1 MKYNCKKLY
10 LIMKK
15 TILIC
20 LAVVG
25 LYTTKA
31 QNLDNMT
38 TREKVEQYASVKLST
53 DLSFLS
59 DNEKEMLGI
68 FIDVAKIMDDIYWK
82 QAFGDKREVNNLTD
96 LWDYEFAQI
105 NYGFWDRMNDWKPFI
120 KGYKAKAP
128 GVTFYP
134 EDMTKEEF
142 NKLNDERKNSQY
154 SVIRRDKNGKLFV
167 KGYYEEYKED
177 IDKAIV
183 LLNKAI
189 EICDNEGMKKYLVER
204 IKALKTDNYFASDMA
219 WMDMK
224 DSNLDFVVGP
234 IENYDDELFGLKT
247 SFEAFVLVKDPVWS
261 KSLAKFIQLLPS
273 LQKGLPCDEKFK
285 QEVPGTESDLN
296 VYDVLYYAGDCNAAG
311 KTIAIN
317 LPNDEKV
324 QLAKGS
330 RRLQLKNAMKA
341 KFDAIVVPI
350 AEQVINP
357 NQMKLINFDA
367 FFSDV
372 MFHEVAHGLGIK
384 NTITGKGP
392 VRQALQGEYS
402 AYEEAKADVLG
413 LYMVNELIKRK
424 EVTNLTEEQCIATFV
439 AGLFRSIRFGS
450 AEAHGRANL
459 MCYNYFEKVGAFTRD
474 NDGIYTINF
483 DKAKKAIEG
492 WSALL
497 LEMEG
502 MGDYEKAAQYSK
514 ENAVI
519 SDVLQKDLDKI
530 NQAGI
535 PVDVVFEQ
543 GRKVLG
549 L

>member
-1 MKYNCKKLY
+1 MKKLIV
-10 LIMKK
+10 LSLGLLVCLCSQAQKDKK
-15 TILIC
+15 
-20 LAVVG
+20 
-25 LYTTKA
+25 
-31 QNLDNMT
+31 MT
-38 TREKVEQYASVKLST
+38 TEDRVNQYAKVKLTT
-53 DLSFLS
+53 DLSHLS
-59 DNEKEMLGI
+59 TNEQKMVGL
-68 FIDVAKIMDDIYWK
+68 FIDIAEIMDDIYWQQAYGNK
-82 QAFGDKREVNNLTD
+82 QEILRLKDQWER
-96 LWDYEFAQI
+96 EFALI
-105 NYGFWDRMNDWKPFI
+105 NYGPWDRMKDWEPFI
-120 KGYKAKAP
+120 DGAKKKLP
-128 GVTFYP
+128 GVNFYP

-142 NKLNDERKNSQY
+142 NALKDQNKNSQY
-154 SVIRRDKNGKLFV
+154 TVIRRNKQGKLAV
-167 KGYYEEYKED
+167 KGYYDEYKGK
-177 IDKAIV
+177 IDKAIA
-183 LLNKAI
+183 LMEEALI
-189 EICDNEGMKKYLVER
+189 YCDNQAMRNYLVKR
-204 IKALKTDNYFASDMA
+204 IKALRTNDYFESDMA

-261 KSLAKFIQLLPS
+261 KSLAKYIKLLPD

-285 QEVPGTESDLN
+285 KEVPGTESDLN
-296 VYDVLYYAGDCNAAG
+296 VYDVLYYGGDCNAAG

-350 AEQVINP
+350 AEQVMNP
-357 NQMKLINFDA
+357 EQLKLINFEA

-392 VRQALQGEYS
+392 CRQALQGEYS

-413 LYMVNELIKRK
+413 LYMVNELIKRG
-424 EVTNLTEEQCIATFV
+424 EVKGLTEEQCIATFV

-450 AEAHGRANL
+450 TEAHGRANL
-459 MCYNYFEKVGAFTRD
+459 MCYNYFLKAGAFKRD
-474 NDGIYTINF
+474 KKGIYTIDF
-483 DKAKKAIEG
+483 VKAKKAIEG

-497 LEMEG
+497 LETEG
-502 MGDYEKAAQYSK
+502 MGDYEKAAEYSK
-514 ENAVI
+514 KNAVI
-519 SDVLQKDLDKI
+519 GKDLQKDLDKI
-530 NQAGI
+530 NSKGI

>member
-1 MKYNCKKLY
+1 MR
-10 LIMKK
+10 K

-20 LAVVG
+20 LG
-25 LYTTKA
+25 LLAMYGTKA
-31 QNLDNMT
+31 QDLDNMT
-38 TREKVEQYASVKLST
+38 TREKVEQYASVKLTT
-53 DLSFLS
+53 DLSHLS
-59 DNEKEMLGI
+59 SNEKEMLGI
-68 FIDVAKIMDDIYWK
+68 FLDVAKIMDDIYWK
-82 QAFGDKREVNNLTD
+82 QAFGNKKEINEINN

-105 NYGFWDRMNDWKPFI
+105 NYGPWDRMNNWKPFV
-120 KGYKAKAP
+120 KGFKEKTP

-134 EDMTKEEF
+134 EDMTKEDF
-142 NKLNDERKNSQY
+142 NKIQDEKKNSQY
-154 SVIRRDKNGKLFV
+154 TVIRKDANGKLYV

-177 IDKAIV
+177 LDKAIE

-189 EICDNEGMKKYLVER
+189 SICDNAGMKKYLVER
-204 IKALKTDNYFASDMA
+204 VKALQTNDYFASDMA

-234 IENYDDELFGLKT
+234 IENYDDELLGLKT
-247 SFEAFVLVKDPVWS
+247 SFEAFVLVKDLAWS
-261 KSLAKFIQLLPS
+261 KSLAKYIQLLPS
-273 LQKGLPCDEKFK
+273 LQKSLPCDPKFK

-296 VYDVLYYAGDCNAAG
+296 VYDVLYYGGDCNAGG

-350 AEQVINP
+350 AKQVINED
-357 NQMKLINFDA
+357 QMKLINFDA
-367 FFSDV
+367 FFSNV

-384 NTITGKGP
+384 NSITGNGP
-392 VRQALQGEYS
+392 IRQALQGEYS
-402 AYEEAKADVLG
+402 AFEEAKADVLG
-413 LYMVNELIKRK
+413 LWMVNELIKRG
-424 EVTNLTEEQCIATFV
+424 ELTGLTEEQSITTYI
-439 AGLFRSIRFGS
+439 AGLLRSIRFGS

-459 MCYNYFEKVGAFTRD
+459 MCYNFFEKAGAFTRD
-474 NDGIYTINF
+474 DKGIYTINF
-483 DKAKKAIEG
+483 EKSKKAIED
-492 WSALL
+492 WSAIL
-497 LEMEG
+497 LEIEG
-502 MGDYEKAAQYSK
+502 MGSY
-514 ENAVI
+514 ENAAKYSNENATI
-519 SDVLQKDLDKI
+519 SAELQQDLDKI
-530 NQAGI
+530 NSVGI

>member
-1 MKYNCKKLY
+1 MR
-10 LIMKK
+10 K

-20 LAVVG
+20 LG
-25 LYTTKA
+25 LLAMYGTKA
-31 QNLDNMT
+31 QDLDNMT
-38 TREKVEQYASVKLST
+38 TREKVEQYASVKLTT
-53 DLSFLS
+53 DLSHLS
-59 DNEKEMLGI
+59 SNEKEMLGI
-68 FIDVAKIMDDIYWK
+68 FLDVAKIMDDIYWK
-82 QAFGDKREVNNLTD
+82 QAFGNKKEINEINN

-105 NYGFWDRMNDWKPFI
+105 NYGPWDRMNNWKPFV
-120 KGYKAKAP
+120 KGFKEKTP

-134 EDMTKEEF
+134 EDMTKEDF
-142 NKLNDERKNSQY
+142 NKIQDEKKNSQY
-154 SVIRRDKNGKLFV
+154 TVIRKDANGKLYV

-177 IDKAIV
+177 LDKAIE

-189 EICDNEGMKKYLVER
+189 SICDNAGMKKYLVER
-204 IKALKTDNYFASDMA
+204 VKALQTNDYFASDMA

-234 IENYDDELFGLKT
+234 IENYDDELLGLKT
-247 SFEAFVLVKDPVWS
+247 SFEAFVLVKDLAWS
-261 KSLAKFIQLLPS
+261 KSLAKYIQLLPS
-273 LQKGLPCDEKFK
+273 LQKSLPCDPKFK

-296 VYDVLYYAGDCNAAG
+296 VYDVLYYGGDCNAGG

-350 AEQVINP
+350 AKQVINED
-357 NQMKLINFDA
+357 QMKLINFDA
-367 FFSDV
+367 FFSNV

-384 NTITGKGP
+384 NSITGNGP
-392 VRQALQGEYS
+392 IRQALQGEYS
-402 AYEEAKADVLG
+402 AFEEAKADVLG
-413 LYMVNELIKRK
+413 LWMVNELIKRG
-424 EVTNLTEEQCIATFV
+424 ELTGLTEEQSITTYI
-439 AGLFRSIRFGS
+439 AGLLRSIRFGS

-459 MCYNYFEKVGAFTRD
+459 MCYNFFEKACAFTRD
-474 NDGIYTINF
+474 DKGIYTINF
-483 DKAKKAIEG
+483 EKSKKAIED
-492 WSALL
+492 WSAIL
-497 LEMEG
+497 LEIEG
-502 MGDYEKAAQYSK
+502 MGSY
-514 ENAVI
+514 ENAAKYSNENATI
-519 SDVLQKDLDKI
+519 SAELQQDLDKI
-530 NQAGI
+530 NSVGI

>member
-1 MKYNCKKLY
+1 MR
-10 LIMKK
+10 K

-20 LAVVG
+20 LG
-25 LYTTKA
+25 LLTMYGTKA
-31 QNLDNMT
+31 QDLDNMT
-38 TREKVEQYASVKLST
+38 TREKVEQYASVKLTT
-53 DLSFLS
+53 DLSHLS
-59 DNEKEMLGI
+59 SNEKEMLGI
-68 FIDVAKIMDDIYWK
+68 FLDVAKIMDDIYWK
-82 QAFGDKREVNNLTD
+82 QAFGNKKEINEINN

-105 NYGFWDRMNDWKPFI
+105 NYGPWDRMNNWKPFV
-120 KGYKAKAP
+120 KGFKEKTP

-134 EDMTKEEF
+134 EDMTKEDF
-142 NKLNDERKNSQY
+142 NKIQDEKKNSQY
-154 SVIRRDKNGKLFV
+154 TVIRKDANGKLYV

-177 IDKAIV
+177 LDKAIE

-189 EICDNEGMKKYLVER
+189 SICDNEGMKKYLVER
-204 IKALKTDNYFASDMA
+204 VKALQTNDYFASDMA

-234 IENYDDELFGLKT
+234 IENYDDELLGLKT
-247 SFEAFVLVKDPVWS
+247 SFEAFVLVKDLAWS
-261 KSLAKFIQLLPS
+261 KSLAKYIQLLPS
-273 LQKGLPCDEKFK
+273 LQKSLPCDPKFK

-296 VYDVLYYAGDCNAAG
+296 VYDVLYYGGDCNAGG

-350 AEQVINP
+350 AKQVINED
-357 NQMKLINFDA
+357 QMKLINFDA
-367 FFSDV
+367 FFSNV

-384 NTITGKGP
+384 NSITGNGP
-392 VRQALQGEYS
+392 IRQALQGEYS
-402 AYEEAKADVLG
+402 AFEEAKADVLG
-413 LYMVNELIKRK
+413 LWMVNELIKRG
-424 EVTNLTEEQCIATFV
+424 ELTGLTEEQSITTYI
-439 AGLFRSIRFGS
+439 AGLLRSIRFGS

-459 MCYNYFEKVGAFTRD
+459 MCYNFFEKAGAFTRD
-474 NDGIYTINF
+474 DKGIYTINF
-483 DKAKKAIEG
+483 EKSKKAIED
-492 WSALL
+492 WSAIL
-497 LEMEG
+497 LEIEG
-502 MGDYEKAAQYSK
+502 MGSY
-514 ENAVI
+514 ENAAKYSNENATI
-519 SDVLQKDLDKI
+519 SAELQQDLDKI
-530 NQAGI
+530 NSVGI

>member
-1 MKYNCKKLY
+1 MKKLIV
-10 LIMKK
+10 LSLGLLVCLCSQAQKDKK
-15 TILIC
+15 
-20 LAVVG
+20 
-25 LYTTKA
+25 
-31 QNLDNMT
+31 MT
-38 TREKVEQYASVKLST
+38 TEDKVNQYAKVKLTT
-53 DLSFLS
+53 DLSHLS
-59 DNEKEMLGI
+59 ANEQKMVGL
-68 FIDVAKIMDDIYWK
+68 FIDIAEIMDDIYWQQAYGNK
-82 QAFGDKREVNNLTD
+82 QEILRLKDQWER
-96 LWDYEFAQI
+96 EFALI
-105 NYGFWDRMNDWKPFI
+105 NYGPWDRMKDWEPFI
-120 KGYKAKAP
+120 DGAKKKLP
-128 GVTFYP
+128 GVNFYP
-134 EDMTKEEF
+134 EDITKEEF
-142 NKLNDERKNSQY
+142 NALKDQNKNSQY
-154 SVIRRDKNGKLFV
+154 TVIRRNKQGRLVV
-167 KGYYEEYKED
+167 KGYYDEYKGK
-177 IDKAIV
+177 IDQAIA
-183 LLNKAI
+183 LMEEALI
-189 EICDNEGMKKYLVER
+189 YCDNQAMRNYLVKR
-204 IKALKTDNYFASDMA
+204 IKALRTNDYFESDMA

-261 KSLAKFIQLLPS
+261 KSLAKYIKLLPD

-285 QEVPGTESDLN
+285 KEVPGTESDLN
-296 VYDVLYYAGDCNAAG
+296 VYDVLYYGGDCNAAG

-350 AEQVINP
+350 AEQVMNP
-357 NQMKLINFDA
+357 EQLKLINFEA

-392 VRQALQGEYS
+392 CRQALQGEYS

-413 LYMVNELIKRK
+413 LYMVNELIKRG
-424 EVTNLTEEQCIATFV
+424 EVKGLTEEQCIATFV

-450 AEAHGRANL
+450 TEAHGRANL
-459 MCYNYFEKVGAFTRD
+459 MCYNYFLKAGAFKRD
-474 NDGIYTINF
+474 KKGIYTIDF
-483 DKAKKAIEG
+483 VKAKKAIEG

-497 LEMEG
+497 LETEG
-502 MGDYEKAAQYSK
+502 MGDYDKAAEYSK
-514 ENAVI
+514 KNAVI
-519 SDVLQKDLDKI
+519 GKDLQKDLDKI
-530 NQAGI
+530 NSKGI

>member
-1 MKYNCKKLY
+1 MKKLIV
-10 LIMKK
+10 LSLGLLVCLCSQAQKEKK
-15 TILIC
+15 
-20 LAVVG
+20 
-25 LYTTKA
+25 
-31 QNLDNMT
+31 MT
-38 TREKVEQYASVKLST
+38 TEEKVNQYAKVKLTT
-53 DLSFLS
+53 DLSHLS
-59 DNEKEMLGI
+59 ANEQKMVGL
-68 FIDVAKIMDDIYWK
+68 FIDIAEIMDDIYWK
-82 QAFGDKREVNNLTD
+82 QAYGNKQDILKHKDKWER
-96 LWDYEFAQI
+96 EFALI
-105 NYGFWDRMNDWKPFI
+105 NYGPWDRMNDWEPFI
-120 KGYKAKAP
+120 EGAKKKLP
-128 GVTFYP
+128 GVNFYP

-142 NKLNDERKNSQY
+142 NSLKDQNKNSQY
-154 SVIRRDKNGKLFV
+154 SVIRRDKQGKLIV
-167 KGYYEEYKED
+167 KGYYEEYKGK
-177 IDKAIV
+177 IDKAIS
-183 LLNKAI
+183 LMEEALI
-189 EICDNEGMKKYLVER
+189 YCDNQAMRNYLVKR
-204 IKALKTDNYFASDMA
+204 IKALRTNDYFESDMA

-261 KSLAKFIQLLPS
+261 KSLAKYIKLLPD

-285 QEVPGTESDLN
+285 KEVPGTESDLN
-296 VYDVLYYAGDCNAAG
+296 VYDVLYYGGDCNAAG

-330 RRLQLKNAMKA
+330 RRLQLKNAMRS

-350 AEQVINP
+350 AEQVMNP
-357 NQMKLINFDA
+357 EQLKLINFEA

-392 VRQALQGEYS
+392 CRQALQGEYS

-413 LYMVNELIKRK
+413 LYMVNELIKRG
-424 EVTNLTEEQCIATFV
+424 EVKDLTEEQCIATFV

-450 AEAHGRANL
+450 TEAHGRANL
-459 MCYNYFEKVGAFTRD
+459 MCYNYFLKAGAFKRD
-474 NDGIYTINF
+474 KKGIYTIDF
-483 DKAKKAIEG
+483 AKAKKAIEG

-497 LEMEG
+497 LETEG
-502 MGDYEKAAQYSK
+502 MGDYEKAAEYSK
-514 ENAVI
+514 KNAVI
-519 SDVLQKDLDKI
+519 GKDLQKDLDKI
-530 NQAGI
+530 NSKGI

>member
-1 MKYNCKKLY
+1 MR
-10 LIMKK
+10 K

-20 LAVVG
+20 LG
-25 LYTTKA
+25 LLTMYGTKA
-31 QNLDNMT
+31 QDLDNMT
-38 TREKVEQYASVKLST
+38 TREKVEQYASVKLTT
-53 DLSFLS
+53 DLSHLS
-59 DNEKEMLGI
+59 SNEKEMLGI
-68 FIDVAKIMDDIYWK
+68 FLDVAKIMDDIYWK
-82 QAFGDKREVNNLTD
+82 QAFGNKKEINEINN

-105 NYGFWDRMNDWKPFI
+105 NYGPWDRMNNWKPFV
-120 KGYKAKAP
+120 KGFKEKTP

-134 EDMTKEEF
+134 EDMTKEDF
-142 NKLNDERKNSQY
+142 NKIQDEKKNSQY
-154 SVIRRDKNGKLFV
+154 TVIRKDANGKLYV

-177 IDKAIV
+177 LDKAIE

-189 EICDNEGMKKYLVER
+189 SICDNAGMKKYLVER
-204 IKALKTDNYFASDMA
+204 VKALQTNDYFASDMA

-234 IENYDDELFGLKT
+234 IENYDDELLGLKT
-247 SFEAFVLVKDPVWS
+247 SFEAFVLVKDLAWS
-261 KSLAKFIQLLPS
+261 KSLAKYIQLLPS
-273 LQKGLPCDEKFK
+273 LQKSLPCDPKFK

-296 VYDVLYYAGDCNAAG
+296 VYDVLYYGGDCNAGG

-350 AEQVINP
+350 AKQVINED
-357 NQMKLINFDA
+357 QMKLINFDA
-367 FFSDV
+367 FFSNV

-384 NTITGKGP
+384 NSITGNGP
-392 VRQALQGEYS
+392 IRQALQGEYS
-402 AYEEAKADVLG
+402 AFEEAKADVLG
-413 LYMVNELIKRK
+413 LWMVNELIKRG
-424 EVTNLTEEQCIATFV
+424 ELTGLTEEQSITTYI
-439 AGLFRSIRFGS
+439 AGLLRSIRFGS

-459 MCYNYFEKVGAFTRD
+459 MCYNFFEKAGAFTRD
-474 NDGIYTINF
+474 DKGIYTINF
-483 DKAKKAIEG
+483 EKSKKAIED
-492 WSALL
+492 WSAIL
-497 LEMEG
+497 LEIEG
-502 MGDYEKAAQYSK
+502 MGSY
-514 ENAVI
+514 ENAAKYSNENATI
-519 SDVLQKDLDKI
+519 SAELQQDLDKI
-530 NQAGI
+530 NSVGI

>member
-1 MKYNCKKLY
+1 
-10 LIMKK
+10 MKK

-20 LAVVG
+20 LG
-25 LYTTKA
+25 LLAMYGTKA
-31 QNLDNMT
+31 QDLDNMT
-38 TREKVEQYASVKLST
+38 TREKVEQYASVKLTT
-53 DLSFLS
+53 DLSHLS
-59 DNEKEMLGI
+59 SNEKEMLGI
-68 FIDVAKIMDDIYWK
+68 FLDVAKIMDDIYWK
-82 QAFGDKREVNNLTD
+82 QAFGNKKEINEINN

-105 NYGFWDRMNDWKPFI
+105 NYGPWDRMNNWKPFV
-120 KGYKAKAP
+120 KGFKEKTP

-134 EDMTKEEF
+134 EDMTKEDF
-142 NKLNDERKNSQY
+142 NKIQDEKKNSQY
-154 SVIRRDKNGKLFV
+154 TVIRKDANGKLYV

-177 IDKAIV
+177 LDKAIE

-189 EICDNEGMKKYLVER
+189 SICDNAGMKKYLVER
-204 IKALKTDNYFASDMA
+204 VKALQTNDYFASDMA

-234 IENYDDELFGLKT
+234 IENYDDELLGLKT
-247 SFEAFVLVKDPVWS
+247 SFEAFVLVKDLAWS
-261 KSLAKFIQLLPS
+261 KSLTKYIQLLPS
-273 LQKGLPCDEKFK
+273 LQKNLPCDPKFK

-296 VYDVLYYAGDCNAAG
+296 VYDVLYYGGDCNAGG

-350 AEQVINP
+350 AKQVINED
-357 NQMKLINFDA
+357 QMKLINFDA
-367 FFSDV
+367 FFSNV

-384 NTITGKGP
+384 NSITGNGP
-392 VRQALQGEYS
+392 IRQALQGEYS
-402 AYEEAKADVLG
+402 AFEEAKADVLG
-413 LYMVNELIKRK
+413 LWMVNELIKRG
-424 EVTNLTEEQCIATFV
+424 ELTGLTEEESITTYI
-439 AGLFRSIRFGS
+439 AGLLRSIRFGS

-459 MCYNYFEKVGAFTRD
+459 MCYNFFEKAGAFTRD
-474 NDGIYTINF
+474 EKGIYTINF
-483 DKAKKAIEG
+483 EKSKKAIED
-492 WSALL
+492 WSAIL
-497 LEMEG
+497 LEIEG
-502 MGDYEKAAQYSK
+502 MGNYDNAAKYSN
-514 ENAVI
+514 ENATI
-519 SDVLQKDLDKI
+519 SAELQQDLDKI
-530 NQAGI
+530 NSAGI

>member
-1 MKYNCKKLY
+1 MR
-10 LIMKK
+10 K

-20 LAVVG
+20 LG
-25 LYTTKA
+25 LLAMYGTKA
-31 QNLDNMT
+31 QDLDNMT
-38 TREKVEQYASVKLST
+38 TREKVEQYASVKLTT
-53 DLSFLS
+53 DLSHLS
-59 DNEKEMLGI
+59 SNEKEMLGI
-68 FIDVAKIMDDIYWK
+68 FLDVAKIMDDIYWK
-82 QAFGDKREVNNLTD
+82 QAFGNKKEINEINN

-105 NYGFWDRMNDWKPFI
+105 NYGPWDRMNNWKPFV
-120 KGYKAKAP
+120 KGFKEKTP

-134 EDMTKEEF
+134 EDMTKEDF
-142 NKLNDERKNSQY
+142 NKIQDEKKNSQY
-154 SVIRRDKNGKLFV
+154 TVIRKDANGKLYV

-177 IDKAIV
+177 LDKAIE

-189 EICDNEGMKKYLVER
+189 SICDNAGMKKYLVER
-204 IKALKTDNYFASDMA
+204 VKALQTNDYFASDMA

-234 IENYDDELFGLKT
+234 IENYDDELLGLKT
-247 SFEAFVLVKDPVWS
+247 SFEAFVLVKDLAWS
-261 KSLAKFIQLLPS
+261 KSLAKYIQLLPS
-273 LQKGLPCDEKFK
+273 LQKSLPCDPKFK

-296 VYDVLYYAGDCNAAG
+296 VYDVLYYGGDCNAGG

-350 AEQVINP
+350 AKQVINKD
-357 NQMKLINFDA
+357 QMKLINFDA
-367 FFSDV
+367 FFSNV

-384 NTITGKGP
+384 NSITGNGP
-392 VRQALQGEYS
+392 IRQALQGEYS
-402 AYEEAKADVLG
+402 AFEEAKADVLG
-413 LYMVNELIKRK
+413 LWMVNELIKRG
-424 EVTNLTEEQCIATFV
+424 ELTGLTEEQSITTYI
-439 AGLFRSIRFGS
+439 AGLLRSIRFGS

-459 MCYNYFEKVGAFTRD
+459 MCYNFFEKAGAFTRD
-474 NDGIYTINF
+474 DKGIYTINF
-483 DKAKKAIEG
+483 EKSKKAIED
-492 WSALL
+492 WSAIL
-497 LEMEG
+497 LEIEG
-502 MGDYEKAAQYSK
+502 MGSY
-514 ENAVI
+514 ENAAKYSNENATI
-519 SDVLQKDLDKI
+519 SAELQQDLDKI
-530 NQAGI
+530 NSVGI

>member
-1 MKYNCKKLY
+1 
-10 LIMKK
+10 MKK

-20 LAVVG
+20 LG
-25 LYTTKA
+25 LLAMYGTQA
-31 QNLDNMT
+31 QDLNNMT
-38 TREKVEQYASVKLST
+38 TREKVEQYASVKLTT
-53 DLSFLS
+53 DLSHLS
-59 DNEKEMLGI
+59 SNEKEMLGI
-68 FIDVAKIMDDIYWK
+68 FLDVAKIMDDIYWK
-82 QAFGDKREVNNLTD
+82 QAFGNKKEINEINN

-105 NYGFWDRMNDWKPFI
+105 NYGPWDRMNNWKPFV
-120 KGYKAKAP
+120 KGFKEKTP

-134 EDMTKEEF
+134 EDMTKEDF
-142 NKLNDERKNSQY
+142 NKIQDEKKNSQY
-154 SVIRRDKNGKLFV
+154 TVIRKDANGKLYV

-177 IDKAIV
+177 LDKAIE

-189 EICDNEGMKKYLVER
+189 SICDNAGMKKYLVER
-204 IKALKTDNYFASDMA
+204 VKALQTNDYFASDMA

-234 IENYDDELFGLKT
+234 IENYDDELLGLKT
-247 SFEAFVLVKDPVWS
+247 SFEAFVLVKDLAWS
-261 KSLAKFIQLLPS
+261 KSLAKYIQLLPS
-273 LQKGLPCDEKFK
+273 LQKSLPCDPKFK

-296 VYDVLYYAGDCNAAG
+296 VYDVLYYGGDCNAGG

-350 AEQVINP
+350 AKQVINED
-357 NQMKLINFDA
+357 QMKLINFDA
-367 FFSDV
+367 FFSNV

-384 NTITGKGP
+384 NSITGNGP
-392 VRQALQGEYS
+392 IRQALQGEYS
-402 AYEEAKADVLG
+402 AFEEAKADVLG
-413 LYMVNELIKRK
+413 LWMVNELIKRG
-424 EVTNLTEEQCIATFV
+424 ELTGLTEEQSITTYI
-439 AGLFRSIRFGS
+439 AGLLRSIRFGS

-459 MCYNYFEKVGAFTRD
+459 MCYNFFEKAGAFTRD
-474 NDGIYTINF
+474 DKGIYTINF
-483 DKAKKAIEG
+483 EKSKKAIED
-492 WSALL
+492 WSAIL
-497 LEMEG
+497 LEIEG
-502 MGDYEKAAQYSK
+502 MGSY
-514 ENAVI
+514 ENAAKYSNENATI
-519 SDVLQKDLDKI
+519 SAELQQDLDKI
-530 NQAGI
+530 NSVGI

>member
-1 MKYNCKKLY
+1 MKKLIV
-10 LIMKK
+10 LSLGLLVCLCSQAQKDKK
-15 TILIC
+15 
-20 LAVVG
+20 
-25 LYTTKA
+25 
-31 QNLDNMT
+31 MT
-38 TREKVEQYASVKLST
+38 TEDRVNQYAKVKLTT
-53 DLSFLS
+53 DLSHLS
-59 DNEKEMLGI
+59 TNEQKMVGL
-68 FIDVAKIMDDIYWK
+68 FIDIAEIMDDIYWQQAYGNK
-82 QAFGDKREVNNLTD
+82 QEILRLKDQWER
-96 LWDYEFAQI
+96 EFALI
-105 NYGFWDRMNDWKPFI
+105 NYGPWDRMKDWEPFI
-120 KGYKAKAP
+120 DGAKKKLP
-128 GVTFYP
+128 GVNFYP
-134 EDMTKEEF
+134 ENITKEEF
-142 NKLNDERKNSQY
+142 NALKDQNKNSQY
-154 SVIRRDKNGKLFV
+154 TVIRRNKQGKLVV
-167 KGYYEEYKED
+167 KGYYDEYKGK
-177 IDKAIV
+177 IDKAIA
-183 LLNKAI
+183 LMEEALI
-189 EICDNEGMKKYLVER
+189 YCDNQAMRNYLVKR
-204 IKALKTDNYFASDMA
+204 IKALRTNDYFESDMA

-261 KSLAKFIQLLPS
+261 KSLAKYIKLLPD

-285 QEVPGTESDLN
+285 KEVPGTESDLN
-296 VYDVLYYAGDCNAAG
+296 VYDVLYYGGDCNAAG

-350 AEQVINP
+350 AEQVMNP
-357 NQMKLINFDA
+357 EQLKLINFEA

-392 VRQALQGEYS
+392 CRQALQGEYS

-413 LYMVNELIKRK
+413 LYMVNELIKRG
-424 EVTNLTEEQCIATFV
+424 EVKGLTEEQCIATFV

-450 AEAHGRANL
+450 TEAHGRANL
-459 MCYNYFEKVGAFTRD
+459 MCYNYFLKAGAFKRD
-474 NDGIYTINF
+474 KKGIYTIDF
-483 DKAKKAIEG
+483 VKAKKAIEG

-497 LEMEG
+497 LETEG
-502 MGDYEKAAQYSK
+502 MGDYEKAAEYSK
-514 ENAVI
+514 KNAVI
-519 SDVLQKDLDKI
+519 GKDLQKDLDKI
-530 NQAGI
+530 NSKGI

>member
-1 MKYNCKKLY
+1 MR
-10 LIMKK
+10 K

-20 LAVVG
+20 LG
-25 LYTTKA
+25 LLAMYGTKA
-31 QNLDNMT
+31 QDLDNMT
-38 TREKVEQYASVKLST
+38 TREKVEQYASVKLTT
-53 DLSFLS
+53 DLSHLS
-59 DNEKEMLGI
+59 SNEKEMLGI
-68 FIDVAKIMDDIYWK
+68 FLDVAKIMDDIYWK
-82 QAFGDKREVNNLTD
+82 QAFGNKKEINEINN

-105 NYGFWDRMNDWKPFI
+105 NYGPWDRMNNWKPFV
-120 KGYKAKAP
+120 KGFKEKTP

-134 EDMTKEEF
+134 EDMTKEDF
-142 NKLNDERKNSQY
+142 NKIQDEKKNSQY
-154 SVIRRDKNGKLFV
+154 TVIRKDANGKLYV

-177 IDKAIV
+177 LDKAIE

-189 EICDNEGMKKYLVER
+189 SICDNEGMKKYLVER
-204 IKALKTDNYFASDMA
+204 VKALQTNDYFASDMA

-234 IENYDDELFGLKT
+234 IENYDDELLGLKT
-247 SFEAFVLVKDPVWS
+247 SFEAFVLVKDLAWS
-261 KSLAKFIQLLPS
+261 KSLAKYIQLLPS
-273 LQKGLPCDEKFK
+273 LQKSLPCDPKFK

-296 VYDVLYYAGDCNAAG
+296 VYDVLYYGGDCNAGG

-350 AEQVINP
+350 AKQVINED
-357 NQMKLINFDA
+357 QMKLINFDA
-367 FFSDV
+367 FFSNV

-384 NTITGKGP
+384 NSITGNGP
-392 VRQALQGEYS
+392 IRQALQGEYS
-402 AYEEAKADVLG
+402 AFEEAKADVLG
-413 LYMVNELIKRK
+413 LWMVNELIKRG
-424 EVTNLTEEQCIATFV
+424 ELTGLTEEQSITTYI
-439 AGLFRSIRFGS
+439 AGLLRSIRFGS

-459 MCYNYFEKVGAFTRD
+459 MCYNFFEKAGAFTRD
-474 NDGIYTINF
+474 DKGIYTINF
-483 DKAKKAIEG
+483 EKSKKAIED
-492 WSALL
+492 WSAIL
-497 LEMEG
+497 LEIEG
-502 MGDYEKAAQYSK
+502 MGSY
-514 ENAVI
+514 ENAAKYSNENATI
-519 SDVLQKDLDKI
+519 SAELQQDLDKI
-530 NQAGI
+530 NSVGI

>member
-1 MKYNCKKLY
+1 MKR
-10 LIMKK
+10 I
-15 TILIC
+15 ILI
-20 LAVVG
+20 G
-25 LYTTKA
+25 LGLLVCFVSQA
-31 QNLDNMT
+31 QKNKTMT
-38 TREKVEQYASVKLST
+38 IQEKVEQYATVQLKT
-53 DLSFLS
+53 DLSHLT
-59 DNEKEMLGI
+59 DNEKKMVGL
-68 FIDVAKIMDDIYWK
+68 FIDIAKIMDDIYWQ
-82 QAFGDKREVNNLTD
+82 QAFGNKQEVLRHKDKWER
-96 LWDYEFAQI
+96 EFALI
-105 NYGFWDRMNDWKPFI
+105 NYGFWDRMEEWKPFVE
-120 KGYKAKAP
+120 GYREKAP
-128 GVTFYP
+128 GVNFYP

-142 NKLNDERKNSQY
+142 YALKDEAKNSQY
-154 SVIRRDKNGKLFV
+154 TVLRRDKAGKLIV
-167 KGYYEEYKED
+167 KGYYEEYKNK
-177 IDKAIV
+177 IDQAIQ
-183 LLNKAI
+183 LMEEAI
-189 EICDNEGMKKYLVER
+189 IYCDNQGMRNYLMRR
-204 IKALKTDNYFASDMA
+204 INALRTNDYYASDMA

-261 KSLAKFIQLLPS
+261 KSLQKYIKLLPD
-273 LQKGLPCDEKFK
+273 LQKGLPCDDKFK

-296 VYDVLYYAGDCNAAG
+296 VYDVVYYAGDCNAAG

-350 AEQVINP
+350 AEQVMNP
-357 NQMKLINFDA
+357 EQLKLINFDA

-384 NTITGKGP
+384 NTITGNGP
-392 VRQALQGEYS
+392 CRQALQGEYS

-413 LYMVNELIKRK
+413 LYMVNELIKRG
-424 EVTNLTEEQCIATFV
+424 EVKNLTQEQCIATFV
-439 AGLFRSIRFGS
+439 AGLLRSIRFG
-450 AEAHGRANL
+450 ATEAHGRANL
-459 MCYNYFEKVGAFTRD
+459 MCYNYFLKAGAFKRD
-474 NDGIYTINF
+474 KKGIYTIDF
-483 DKAKKAIEG
+483 AKAQKAIEG

-502 MGDYEKAAQYSK
+502 MGDYNKAADYSK
-514 ENAVI
+514 KNAVI
-519 SDVLQKDLDKI
+519 SKELQKDLDKI
-530 NQAGI
+530 NSKGI
-535 PVDVVFEQ
+535 PVDIVFEQ